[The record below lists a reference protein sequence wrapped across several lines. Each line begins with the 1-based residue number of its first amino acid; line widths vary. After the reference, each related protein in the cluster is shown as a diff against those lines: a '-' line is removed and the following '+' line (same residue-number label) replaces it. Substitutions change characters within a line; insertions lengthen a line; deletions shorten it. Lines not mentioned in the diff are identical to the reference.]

1 MSEKKNNYKDL
12 NSEIKE
18 SDKINQIIS
27 DQTTKMEKIHEILSD
42 FVEIYVSYIKLSKE
56 YSNKI
61 ENLAMKLKPDDKT
74 FEGQIIQVFQNI
86 LLFNSNSLNK
96 MIKDMNNFYQQES
109 KNKDYVHNSNTF
121 SSFKELYAKQYTK
134 TMDSYKTY
142 KKGLENLEDYLV
154 QKELGNNK
162 EENNIDEKINNV
174 YSDQEKFSGDI
185 KDCNNLLKNLFN
197 YFSMQKNAMRTQL
210 FNYCNKF
217 NSNVV
222 NYINKQN
229 ETCLNQKL
237 ILDDLTKSF
246 NLKEIEEKE
255 FIGEYLTANPYPLK
269 SLKLAEEKEEIFNIE
284 EKTQLNFGQAL
295 NILQVFENN
304 GLILNNGKKVINK
317 EELDKKKMSNYLSNI
332 FDSNNLLYND
342 IDNQEII
349 LLLRE
354 KSNQEYIL
362 KLLNNYRMKGKYQ
375 LSKGALSNLGFVFQ
389 YLNELVTKNLDAK
402 LFTQLF
408 IMAFTFYYQE
418 KEKVNDGYIYN
429 YLFEY
434 IWNCEIFKDRKFWE
448 NYLEGLIIQDI
459 KDTPPD
465 ELNLNFTQFVQT
477 MTVIK
482 SMTDL
487 NLASDFVSEFMEY
500 IFDKYKL
507 KDDQKVQVNDLF
519 YYSIRVGSF
528 SRIKRS
534 TISSDTNGQSFH
546 NSLDNKRFLLSEN
559 RSSNVSNIIIAK
571 GNESEDDKYESDGSG
586 ESIELEDMTKKQ
598 K

>member
-1 MSEKKNNYKDL
+1 MSEKKNNYRDL

-96 MIKDMNNFYQQES
+96 MIKDMNTFYQQES

-317 EELDKKKMSNYLSNI
+317 EELDKKKNVR
-332 FDSNNLLYND
+332 LL
-342 IDNQEII
+342 
-349 LLLRE
+349 
-354 KSNQEYIL
+354 K
-362 KLLNNYRMKGKYQ
+362 
-375 LSKGALSNLGFVFQ
+375 
-389 YLNELVTKNLDAK
+389 
-402 LFTQLF
+402 
-408 IMAFTFYYQE
+408 
-418 KEKVNDGYIYN
+418 
-429 YLFEY
+429 
-434 IWNCEIFKDRKFWE
+434 
-448 NYLEGLIIQDI
+448 
-459 KDTPPD
+459 
-465 ELNLNFTQFVQT
+465 
-477 MTVIK
+477 
-482 SMTDL
+482 
-487 NLASDFVSEFMEY
+487 
-500 IFDKYKL
+500 
-507 KDDQKVQVNDLF
+507 
-519 YYSIRVGSF
+519 
-528 SRIKRS
+528 
-534 TISSDTNGQSFH
+534 
-546 NSLDNKRFLLSEN
+546 
-559 RSSNVSNIIIAK
+559 
-571 GNESEDDKYESDGSG
+571 
-586 ESIELEDMTKKQ
+586 
-598 K
+598 